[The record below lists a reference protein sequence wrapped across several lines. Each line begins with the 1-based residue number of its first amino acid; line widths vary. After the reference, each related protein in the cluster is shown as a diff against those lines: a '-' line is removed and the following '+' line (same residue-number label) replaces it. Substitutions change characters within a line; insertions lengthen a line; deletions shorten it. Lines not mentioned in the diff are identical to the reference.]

1 MPEITPKIS
10 IIVPVYNAEEYLM
23 DCVYSILN
31 QSIRDFEIIL
41 VDDGSSDNSA
51 EICKILCDRD
61 CRVSYLYKDNGGVSS
76 ARNLGLNL
84 AKGEYIKFNDADDTM
99 PRTALE
105 DLLDEAEAKG
115 ADIVYGKHCIITDNG
130 RYERQKIIDNSSST
144 SILKSLISSVDTAVW
159 DCLFRRDLLENIK
172 FDTNLSIGE
181 DFRFLIEAF
190 YNAKRISS
198 VDKIVYNYNRMN
210 EASAMASG
218 KNNSILRRK
227 AETYNSIRTYLS
239 SQELYPLLEEDLAI
253 RCLESVQEMSL
264 YNELHTSFIECVP
277 EKRKYINKTSLSA
290 KMKFFSLCLCN
301 KLGFIV
307 VLYNSLRSLMK
318 CKY

>member
-10 IIVPVYNAEEYLM
+10 IIVPVYNAEGYLTGCI
-23 DCVYSILN
+23 DSILS
-31 QSIRDFEIIL
+31 QSFRDVEIIL

-51 EICKILCDRD
+51 AICKTFRERD
-61 CRVSYLYKDNGGVSS
+61 FRISYHYKDNSGVSS
-76 ARNLGLNL
+76 ARNIGLSL

-105 DLLDEAEAKG
+105 DLLDEAEAID

-130 RYERQKIIDNSSST
+130 RYERRKIIDNSSRI

-181 DFRFLIEAF
+181 DFRFLVEAF
-190 YNAKRISS
+190 YNAKRIYS
-198 VDKIVYNYNRMN
+198 VDKFVYNYNRMN
-210 EASAMASG
+210 DASALASG
-218 KNNSILRRK
+218 KKNSILRRK
-227 AETYNSIRTYLS
+227 AETYNSIRTYLA
-239 SQELYPLLEEDLAI
+239 SQELYPLVEEDLAI

-277 EKRKYINKTSLSA
+277 EKRKYINRTSLSA

-307 VLYNSLRSLMK
+307 VLYNSLRSLLK
-318 CKY
+318 CK